1 VNDSFDLFEHADFDE
16 GSSDRH
22 PSGRQPSGNR
32 PDHPRKGG
40 DPSPP
45 PQDQPGLHN
54 RSDEAD
60 PLDHLDPVAERARF
74 DKLIDAVLDGA
85 VPHDAL
91 GRADAPGTAW
101 RDLAT
106 LRMTTDALRSPV
118 EVPDQTALILAAVHR
133 RRGFLPVRLL
143 AKVSAVR
150 GSIAAGLLVALGLY
164 AFSERMGLGV
174 QMRGEVEPFSQL
186 TASLPHDAS
195 RVLDDLRSWN
205 QQTIGARST
214 AALVS
219 GPTMEPLHLHPRSVR
234 ESLASRT
241 ASTEGIGTD
250 SVGGTVQS
258 SHQQVAGGVYLLSGG
273 KTVFSDTSTYSTI
286 ADAYASRS
294 VLGASAH
301 MLTPDQSLRIS
312 SSAARSTLGAQVT
325 PRTGPQDADAYGS
338 VVRNSVTINPAAG
351 AVFQVAPGSLEAWS
365 LSTSRRISN
374 FNTSS
379 SSGVTRQIESAPN
392 SDPLR

>member
-1 VNDSFDLFEHADFDE
+1 MNDSFDQFEDAGFAEQASGPSSGSASGHQYGLPDAADGPNFVA
-16 GSSDRH
+16 DRAH
-22 PSGRQPSGNR
+22 
-32 PDHPRKGG
+32 
-40 DPSPP
+40 
-45 PQDQPGLHN
+45 
-54 RSDEAD
+54 
-60 PLDHLDPVAERARF
+60 F

-118 EVPDQTALILAAVHR
+118 EVPDQTASILAAVHR
-133 RRGFLPVRLL
+133 RRGFLPTRLL

-195 RVLDDLRSWN
+195 RVLEDLRSWN
-205 QQTIGARST
+205 EQTMGGRST
-214 AALVS
+214 TAITN
-219 GPTMEPLHLHPRSVR
+219 GPDMEPLQLYHRSVR
-234 ESLASRT
+234 ESLASRA
-241 ASTEGIGTD
+241 ASGTGLHTD
-250 SVGGTVQS
+250 SEEGNTQAVT
-258 SHQQVAGGVYLLSGG
+258 QQLAGGIYLLSGG
-273 KTVFSDTSTYSTI
+273 KSVFPDSFSYSTI

-294 VLGASAH
+294 ALGAGADSSTQA
-301 MLTPDQSLRIS
+301 QSLRIVS
-312 SSAARSTLGAQVT
+312 PASRTTLSVQIS
-325 PRTGPQDADAYGS
+325 PRTGIQDADAYGS
-338 VVRNSVTINPAAG
+338 VVRSTVTLNPTAG
-351 AVFQVAPGSLEAWS
+351 AVFQMSPGSLEAWS

-374 FNTSS
+374 FNTNS